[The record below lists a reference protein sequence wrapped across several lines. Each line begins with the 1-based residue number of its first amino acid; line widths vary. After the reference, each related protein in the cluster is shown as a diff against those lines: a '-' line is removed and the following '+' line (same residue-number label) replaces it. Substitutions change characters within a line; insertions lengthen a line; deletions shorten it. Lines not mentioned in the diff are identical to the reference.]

1 MTLPPR
7 LGPPDGLH
15 YSGDM
20 NSFFRDRLSDLYSP
34 LALAAYAALGAV
46 WFSSVPSLMA
56 RDPALGP
63 VAVAATGLFT
73 LAFIGVLWPGD
84 SPRRYWLCV
93 AAMTVGGFG
102 LLWLGPS
109 GASSILLVLLAA
121 VLAPQ
126 LDGRALIAALVGINL
141 LLLGMVH
148 WRWQASWES
157 SLANA
162 MGMASF
168 QAFAALLM
176 RYATKAEAMTEAL
189 RSSNA
194 DLLATRS
201 LLAESTRDAE
211 RLRLSRELHDVAG
224 HKLTALKLNLAA
236 LARDDRFRDDAGIA
250 LCAQLADELLA
261 DIRTVVRQLRQDDGI
276 DLGHAI
282 SALALPFPRPQVE
295 LEISSDARVTA
306 ITQAEALLRTVQEA
320 LTNAARHSQAQHL
333 WVVLRR
339 EAAQLRLDIR
349 DDGRGHGALLPGNG
363 LTGMRERLQAEG
375 GDLTVTRADT
385 GGVHLQAW
393 LPVLS

>member
-1 MTLPPR
+1 MTLPSP
-7 LGPPDGLH
+7 LGPPGGLH
-15 YSGDM
+15 YSGGM
-20 NSFFRDRLSDLYSP
+20 NAFFRDRLSDLYSP

-46 WFSSVPSLMA
+46 WFTSIPSLMA
-56 RDPALGP
+56 RGLWLGQAAMIAT
-63 VAVAATGLFT
+63 AVFTAAFV
-73 LAFIGVLWPGD
+73 GVLWPND
-84 SPRRYWLCV
+84 SPRRYGLCV
-93 AAMTVGGFG
+93 AAMTLAGFA

-121 VLAPQ
+121 VLAPR
-126 LDGRALIAALVGINL
+126 LDGRTLVAALVGINL
-141 LLLGMVH
+141 VLLGIVH

-162 MGMASF
+162 LGMASF

-176 RYATKAEAMTEAL
+176 RYAAKAEAMTEAL
-189 RSSNA
+189 RASNA
-194 DLLATRS
+194 ELLATRS

-236 LARDDRFRDDAGIA
+236 LLREPRFREEAGVG

-261 DIRTVVRQLRQDDGI
+261 DIRNVVRQLRLDEGI

-295 LEISSDARVTA
+295 LEIATDVRVTT
-306 ITQAEALLRTVQEA
+306 IEQAEALLRTVQEA

-333 WVVLRR
+333 WVVLHR
-339 EAAQLRLDIR
+339 EATRLRLDIR
-349 DDGRGHGALLPGNG
+349 DDGRGHGALRPGNG
-363 LTGMRERLQAEG
+363 LTGMRERLQAAG
-375 GDLTVTRADT
+375 GDLAVTRADT